1 MTRKYEIKYHFD
13 SNWTPTRARNFVRY
27 MKLKSTNFD
36 DNMLILANKYGCTPQ
51 ELQNQINPF
60 KYCKT
65 VFPNDYEMFKR
76 STRYYY
82 YPTENHIAHTL
93 LPFDVLSKYVASRW

>member
-27 MKLKSTNFD
+27 MRLKPTNFD

-60 KYCKT
+60 KYCLK
-65 VFPNDYEMFKR
+65 VFKNNTYGRYERNFVAEK
-76 STRYYY
+76 
-82 YPTENHIAHTL
+82 L
-93 LPFDVLSKYVASRW
+93 LPKHLLYN